1 MTRDIMFRPQWIVK
15 AKGWYAW
22 TRHIRTAPGRS
33 NYRTRDELTE
43 AQALAWY
50 DEHMPPGGSSS
61 RRTHDS
67 LRTGWSE
74 EARVGDVDLC
84 PTSRNYPPFKAL

>member
-50 DEHMPPGGSSS
+50 DEHMPPGG
-61 RRTHDS
+61 
-67 LRTGWSE
+67 GSE
-74 EARVGDVDLC
+74 EARVGNVDLC
-84 PTSRNYPPFKAL
+84 PTCSNRPPFKVR